1 MAQPNF
7 HALLLLLLLL
17 LLLPV
22 RGHGSMV
29 PRGGRAVDRRLQV
42 YREQRGGAP
51 HATYGPDSEQ
61 EPYDARTDRRTEH
74 RTAPHGTVNYRKTPH
89 GTPNKHRGLP
99 FLSPSQAV

>member
-42 YREQRGGAP
+42 YREQRGGRSARDVR
-51 HATYGPDSEQ
+51 TRFRTRTVR
-61 EPYDARTDRRTEH
+61 RTDRQTD
-74 RTAPHGTVNYRKTPH
+74 
-89 GTPNKHRGLP
+89 
-99 FLSPSQAV
+99 